1 MPHSEDQD
9 TTIPVIDLSNP
20 SAETAEQV
28 LHAASTHGFLFI
40 KNDGV
45 TIPPADI
52 DAMFKLA
59 SHQAPPRPSSS
70 QLTNPSRVNSSTARM
85 TTKQNTQSTQP
96 KQVAPTAAG

>member
-1 MPHSEDQD
+1 MIRKPKSSDLYTPSTYPLISSSKMPQTEDQD

-20 SAETAEQV
+20 TEETAEQV

-52 DAMFKLA
+52 DDMFNLA
-59 SHQAPPRPSSS
+59 SPPSSTS
-70 QLTNPSRVNSSTARM
+70 PHQLTD
-85 TTKQNTQSTQP
+85 
-96 KQVAPTAAG
+96 QVA

>member
-1 MPHSEDQD
+1 MPQTEDQD

-20 SAETAEQV
+20 TAETAEQV

-52 DAMFKLA
+52 DDMFNLA
-59 SHQAPPRPSSS
+59 SPPSSTS
-70 QLTNPSRVNSSTARM
+70 PHQLTDPSRVNSSTARV
-85 TTKQNTQSTQP
+85 TKKPSTQSTRP
-96 KQVAPTAAG
+96 KQAAPTAAG

>member
-20 SAETAEQV
+20 SDETAKKV

-52 DAMFKLA
+52 DDMFKLA
-59 SHQAPPRPSSS
+59 SHQAASKPH
-70 QLTNPSRVNSSTARM
+70 QLTDASRVNSSIARV
-85 TTKQNTQSTQP
+85 TTKQNTPSTPP
-96 KQVAPTAAG
+96 KRAAPTAAG